1 MGRGLA
7 STVWVTHPDT
17 GAAVRFVPGD
27 TLPGWA
33 EKAIPNAKAWA
44 DDDGDVTGVV
54 ANADGETE
62 EAVPGDPVPADDDA
76 HADYRGMK
84 VADIRALIADRNDGR
99 DEADL
104 IPDDGTKAALVAA
117 LEADDESD

>member
-33 EKAIPNAKAWA
+33 EKAIPNAKAWT
-44 DDDGDVTGVV
+44 DDDGAVTGVV
-54 ANADGETE
+54 ENADGETE

-84 VADIRALIADRNDGR
+84 VADLRALIADRNEGR

-104 IPDDGTKAALVAA
+104 IPDDGTKADLVAA

>member
-1 MGRGLA
+1 MGRSLA
-7 STVWVTHPDT
+7 STVWLTHPDT

-44 DDDGDVTGVV
+44 DDEGTQG
-54 ANADGETE
+54 APEKAE
-62 EAVPGDPVPADDDA
+62 VPAAANDDA
-76 HADYRGMK
+76 HADYQGMK
-84 VADIRALIADRNDGR
+84 VADLRALIEDRNEGR
-99 DEADL
+99 DEDDL
-104 IPDDGTKAALVAA
+104 IPDDGNKADLIAA

>member
-33 EKAIPNAKAWA
+33 EKAIPNAKAWT
-44 DDDGDVTGVV
+44 DDDGAVTGVV
-54 ANADGETE
+54 ENADGETE
-62 EAVPGDPVPADDDA
+62 EAVPGEPVPADDA

-84 VADIRALIADRNDGR
+84 VADLRALIEDRNEGR
-99 DEADL
+99 DESAL
-104 IPDDGTKAALVAA
+104 ILDDGNKADLVAA

>member
-33 EKAIPNAKAWA
+33 EKAIPNAKAW
-44 DDDGDVTGVV
+44 T
-54 ANADGETE
+54 
-62 EAVPGDPVPADDDA
+62 DDDA

-84 VADIRALIADRNDGR
+84 VADLRALIEDRNEGR
-99 DEADL
+99 DESAL
-104 IPDDGTKAALVAA
+104 IPDDGNKADLVAA